1 MRGVRGECADECAG
15 DLAEA
20 TSEFNGVVG
29 LGCRD
34 SLCKSMGIRAE
45 LKHAIALTYYM
56 WFSGTRCHSTTR
68 GVSWFEL
75 EDSLGLL
82 PESICLNRRL
92 GTMPA
97 KKTKIEFQK

>member
-45 LKHAIALTYYM
+45 LKHAIALTKPTCG
-56 WFSGTRCHSTTR
+56 SAELDVTRQLAGSRGLNSRTR
-68 GVSWFEL
+68 
-75 EDSLGLL
+75 
-82 PESICLNRRL
+82 
-92 GTMPA
+92 
-97 KKTKIEFQK
+97 